1 MEIVIERNGTP
12 CWIPMQ
18 IYKAMLKG
26 EKFIQTQQTQK
37 NPLKSKELKLY
48 IKKWKR
54 K

>member
-1 MEIVIERNGTP
+1 MEIVIEHNGTP

-26 EKFIQTQQTQK
+26 EKLKQTQK